1 MQRSLHRS
9 SWICAANRPILFRQT
24 VKMFDQELCPA
35 RKCRTEFFFYTFTN
49 IFTNKRKKGPIPI
62 RIYDLKQKEVI
73 NIKDCARL
81 GYVGDV
87 EFDEKT
93 GCITDLVVPGPGC
106 ICGFLGREKE
116 YVIPFCDVCQI
127 GSDIILVSF
136 KEKDKEKPD
145 KKC

>member
-1 MQRSLHRS
+1 MQRSLHRL
-9 SWICAANRPILFRQT
+9 SWIFAAKIVTLRTLSRALARGRVLFLR
-24 VKMFDQELCPA
+24 
-35 RKCRTEFFFYTFTN
+35 FFH
-49 IFTNKRKKGPIPI
+49 IVTNKGKKGRIPI

-73 NIKDCARL
+73 NVKDCARL

-93 GCITDLVVPGPGC
+93 GCITALVVPGPGC

-127 GSDIILVSF
+127 GNDIILVSF
-136 KEKDKEKPD
+136 KEKEKEKPD

>member
-1 MQRSLHRS
+1 MDKNSIS
-9 SWICAANRPILFRQT
+9 YIVGIG
-24 VKMFDQELCPA
+24 
-35 RKCRTEFFFYTFTN
+35 FFFTFFQN
-49 IFTNKRKKGPIPI
+49 IFINKRRKKGQIEI
-62 RIYDLKQKEVI
+62 RLYDLKQKEVI

-81 GYVGDV
+81 GYVGDL

-93 GCITDLVVPGPGC
+93 GCITALVVPGPGC

-136 KEKDKEKPD
+136 KEKEKEKPD

>member
-1 MQRSLHRS
+1 MHRS

-87 EFDEKT
+87 EFE
-93 GCITDLVVPGPGC
+93 
-106 ICGFLGREKE
+106 
-116 YVIPFCDVCQI
+116 
-127 GSDIILVSF
+127 
-136 KEKDKEKPD
+136 
-145 KKC
+145 

>member
-35 RKCRTEFFFYTFTN
+35 RKCRTEFFFSAFTN

>member
-1 MQRSLHRS
+1 MDP
-9 SWICAANRPILFRQT
+9 AT
-24 VKMFDQELCPA
+24 GEL
-35 RKCRTEFFFYTFTN
+35 T
-49 IFTNKRKKGPIPI
+49 G
-62 RIYDLKQKEVI
+62 V
-73 NIKDCARL
+73 IKD
-81 GYVGDV
+81 YVELAKDCLQGQTL

-93 GCITDLVVPGPGC
+93 GCITALVVPGPGC

-136 KEKDKEKPD
+136 KEKEKEKPD

>member
-1 MQRSLHRS
+1 MHRLL
-9 SWICAANRPILFRQT
+9 WICAAKVLFSLLT
-24 VKMFDQELCPA
+24 H
-35 RKCRTEFFFYTFTN
+35 

-73 NIKDCARL
+73 NVKDCARL

-93 GCITDLVVPGPGC
+93 GCITALVVPGPGC

-136 KEKDKEKPD
+136 KEKEKEKPD

>member
-35 RKCRTEFFFYTFTN
+35 RKCRTEFFFILLPIYLP
-49 IFTNKRKKGPIPI
+49 IRGKKGPIPI